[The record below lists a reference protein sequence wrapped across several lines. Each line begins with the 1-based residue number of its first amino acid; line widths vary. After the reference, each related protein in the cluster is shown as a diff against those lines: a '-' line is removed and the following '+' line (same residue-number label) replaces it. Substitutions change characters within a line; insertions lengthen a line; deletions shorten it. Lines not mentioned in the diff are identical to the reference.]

1 LFTLFFI
8 ADVVVSTLAPEGA
21 DPAASAA
28 ASVGSSLRQQSSQSA
43 HSGRSRARSRAG
55 SSTRSRA
62 RSTIEEEVTAEQKL
76 GKAIGLNM
84 LLSSLAVIAGS
95 LLTAAIAFHLPES
108 FVPTWFIM
116 SVPCIAAVLLAC
128 FAPET
133 LATKVQSDDSSEE
146 GVAEVRRVPIRSE
159 RSESFSLISFMDESG
174 NNDCD
179 DNFSLMMDNEEH
191 NDNQDQEDQEDQED
205 AVKDRTEEDDD
216 EKEPPSAPTC
226 SKEWCRSSLFGFL
239 IFLSENRPLAYVAAF
254 LFLIGMQLA
263 STEDLVAFM
272 SLDLC
277 LSPSTITIIGPIQ
290 SRKYCRCRLSC

>member
-1 LFTLFFI
+1 M
-8 ADVVVSTLAPEGA
+8 VVSTLAPEGA

-43 HSGRSRARSRAG
+43 HSGRSRAG

-191 NDNQDQEDQEDQED
+191 KNNQDQEDQADQED
-205 AVKDRTEEDDD
+205 ALKDRAGEEDD
-216 EKEPPSAPTC
+216 EQELPSAPTC
-226 SKEWCRSSLFGFL
+226 SKEWCRGSIFGFL